1 MDAIKPFDTSI
12 VKRVASTKTDTPAT
26 KDPVKASEQ
35 FEGMLVKQLLDS
47 MWQTV
52 PQGQLLSGSNEEG
65 LYRDMLNDAV
75 ATSISEGRGIGI
87 KDVILRD
94 INKLSKNK

>member
-1 MDAIKPFDTSI
+1 MDAIKSLDLS
-12 VKRVASTKTDTPAT
+12 VLQRVAEPKKATPASQ
-26 KDPVKASEQ
+26 DPVKASEQ

-52 PQGQLLSGSNEEG
+52 PKGELLSGSQEEG
-65 LYRDMLNDAV
+65 LYRDMLNEAV
-75 ATSISEGRGIGI
+75 ATSISEGRGIGV
-87 KDVILRD
+87 KEVILRD